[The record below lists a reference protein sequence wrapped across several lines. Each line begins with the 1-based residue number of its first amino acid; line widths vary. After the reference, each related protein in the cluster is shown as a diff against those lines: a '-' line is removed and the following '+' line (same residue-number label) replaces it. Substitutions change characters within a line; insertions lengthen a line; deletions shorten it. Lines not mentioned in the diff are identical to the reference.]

1 MLFFQ
6 QNKKVSFAF
15 YLSHRSLS
23 PFFSLSFAG
32 LPPTFS
38 FPLPFSC
45 SIFQIDEH
53 DNQSKL
59 HTSVNSNRPPP
70 DWPPGISVVLP
81 WMANSRGW
89 GLLSVQ
95 IPLGED
101 EKRVQIP
108 RPPSTLQH
116 FSLIAQSNS
125 AILSILICDFFV
137 SVNVFLC
144 KSAWILIKTS
154 RRDEMH

>member
-70 DWPPGISVVLP
+70 PGWPPGISVVLP

-125 AILSILICDFFV
+125 AVLSILMCDFLFQLTSS
-137 SVNVFLC
+137 SVTALWF
-144 KSAWILIKTS
+144 
-154 RRDEMH
+154 